1 MGDVPPKR
9 VNRGNAM
16 LRSNAALRLRRARAA
31 GHLASPA
38 AAPATVTDPSG
49 EPISVAQNSAEQRIS
64 ADEEPR
70 VESIPALSNTESR
83 AEIKPLT
90 DVDLADAVARR
101 ITEMRDL
108 LLGELQS
115 SFAGLRADQAFA
127 WSEQTAILKS
137 LSEEL
142 TAGVSVEQAVPR
154 LNHVPE
160 QQAGPPSAQKS
171 SLPQQSL
178 PQQSLPQQSLPQQSR
193 PSNPVEAVKPAPL
206 SASDAA
212 GPADAIRR
220 WEAIR
225 QSFLQNDGRDL
236 VESADDRPS
245 VSRSQQSQPDPTGRP
260 PVALAIAARNAAEL
274 SDSEFADVLP
284 EPLDIE
290 QIPDSDLRSVFLSRE
305 RLLAELIGRYRRR
318 REHQQELLSAEQ
330 LRGLHSQLPGDL
342 ETLVNRSLNR
352 IDELTRLS
360 ELELAFERAR
370 LSRERK
376 QLEQSRFLLENH
388 ARQLGLTLN
397 PDGTISRSDD
407 SSGRPAGRRWL
418 GKLGFGSSNNS
429 GRDPQ
434 RRS

>member
-1 MGDVPPKR
+1 MGDVPSKR
-9 VNRGNAM
+9 VNRKNAM

-31 GHLASPA
+31 GHPESRA
-38 AAPATVTDPSG
+38 AQPEPVTDSS
-49 EPISVAQNSAEQRIS
+49 EELFIVAPEAGKQKNSAD
-64 ADEEPR
+64 AEPCI
-70 VESIPALSNTESR
+70 ESIPAASSSEST

-90 DVDLADAVARR
+90 DVDLAGAVARK
-101 ITEMRDL
+101 IAEMRDL

-127 WSEQTAILKS
+127 WSEQTALLKS
-137 LSEEL
+137 LSEDL
-142 TAGVSVEQAVPR
+142 TAGVTDDEVVPR
-154 LNHVPE
+154 AVHV
-160 QQAGPPSAQKS
+160 
-171 SLPQQSL
+171 QSL
-178 PQQSLPQQSLPQQSR
+178 PSVP
-193 PSNPVEAVKPAPL
+193 PAPPPPPPPQAAKTVPL
-206 SASDAA
+206 QPGEAA
-212 GPADAIRR
+212 GPTDAILR

-225 QSFLQNDGRDL
+225 QNFLQNDGRDL
-236 VESADDRPS
+236 VESAVDHPP
-245 VSRSQQSQPDPTGRP
+245 VGRSQQPQLEPAGRP
-260 PVALAIAARNAAEL
+260 IVALATAARNAAEL
-274 SDSEFADVLP
+274 SDSEFADILP
-284 EPLDIE
+284 EPLDID
-290 QIPDSDLRSVFLSRE
+290 QVPDSDLRDIFLSRE

-330 LRGLHSQLPGDL
+330 LRGLHSQLPRDL
-342 ETLVNRSLNR
+342 ETLVNASLRR

-397 PDGTISRSDD
+397 ADGTMSRSDD

-418 GKLGFGSSNNS
+418 GKLGFGGPNNS

-434 RRS
+434 RRP

>member
-1 MGDVPPKR
+1 MGDVPSKR
-9 VNRGNAM
+9 VNRTNAM

-31 GHLASPA
+31 GLLASPA
-38 AAPATVTDPSG
+38 AAPAPVTESSD
-49 EPISVAQNSAEQRIS
+49 ELISVAPEADEQAIS
-64 ADEEPR
+64 ADTEPCF
-70 VESIPALSNTESR
+70 VSIPASSNPELT
-83 AEIKPLT
+83 AEIKPSA
-90 DVDLADAVARR
+90 DVDLADAVARK
-101 ITEMRDL
+101 IAEMRDL
-108 LLGELQS
+108 LLGELQT

-137 LSEEL
+137 LSEDL
-142 TAGVSVEQAVPR
+142 TAGVTVEEAVPR
-154 LNHVPE
+154 
-160 QQAGPPSAQKS
+160 S
-171 SLPQQSL
+171 QQSL
-178 PQQSLPQQSLPQQSR
+178 PSVAPPQMVTTA
-193 PSNPVEAVKPAPL
+193 PSHTAEE
-206 SASDAA
+206 A
-212 GPADAIRR
+212 GPTNAIRR

-225 QSFLQNDGRDL
+225 QNFLQNDGRDL
-236 VESADDRPS
+236 VESASDHPP
-245 VSRSQQSQPDPTGRP
+245 VSRSQQPQLESAVRP
-260 PVALAIAARNAAEL
+260 VVGLAIAVRNAAEL

-284 EPLDIE
+284 EPLDVD
-290 QIPDSDLRSVFLSRE
+290 QISDSDLRNVFLSRE

-330 LRGLHSQLPGDL
+330 LRGLHNQLPKDL
-342 ETLVNRSLNR
+342 ETLVNASLRR

-397 PDGTISRSDD
+397 ADGTMSRSDD

-418 GKLGFGSSNNS
+418 GKLGFGGSNNP

-434 RRS
+434 RRP